1 MTIVKN
7 ADHPMLTA
15 HAEGHG
21 LRAIGR
27 QQGVS
32 HETARKRIVE
42 DGTALIR
49 SLSRDLLLAE
59 AAEYQGLEPVVWPGI
74 EIPFQPQE
82 EWMAAI
88 DLFSWCCRKLTG
100 RGFDLAIQT
109 RQTTGGTVFVL
120 RTVPSRPPRRNP

>member
-1 MTIVKN
+1 MTSVN
-7 ADHPMLTA
+7 ADDHPLLTA
-15 HAEGHG
+15 HAEGLG

-27 QQGVS
+27 QNGVS

-42 DGTALIR
+42 EGSQLIR
-49 SLSRDLLLAE
+49 DLSRDLLLAE

-74 EIPFQPQE
+74 EIPFQKD
-82 EWMAAI
+82 WVASI

-109 RQTTGGTVFVL
+109 RQTTAGIVFVL
-120 RTVPSRPPRRNP
+120 RTVPSRPPRRKNNP